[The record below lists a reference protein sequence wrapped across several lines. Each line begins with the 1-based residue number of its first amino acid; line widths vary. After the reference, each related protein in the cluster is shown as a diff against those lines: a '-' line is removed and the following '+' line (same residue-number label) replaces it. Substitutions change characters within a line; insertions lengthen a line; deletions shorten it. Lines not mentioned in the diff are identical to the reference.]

1 MTEVPGIIV
10 PPDAGL
16 DEVLEEIGTTEPLM
30 AFTQSFDDQPEGED
44 WSGAIDALIAAGL
57 FEM

>member
-10 PPDAGL
+10 PVDADL
-16 DEVLEEIGTTEPLM
+16 DEVLEEVGTTEPLM
-30 AFTQSFDDQPEGED
+30 AFTQSFDDEGED